1 MVIMSE
7 FKIEE
12 LDRIKIEWQEALE
25 NLRTYTT
32 PGSIGDYKIIY
43 DPKLWYKENSPCA
56 VNIPDFEICF
66 STPNDVIN
74 FDFFP
79 TKESKLGAMA
89 HEAFGH
95 VADFKQYYKIYYWS
109 SLKEFWKY
117 LTPEQRANLRVLHLL
132 PSNLI
137 HYIKELFYS
146 TVKVIN
152 DLKKINI
159 NLGDYEEPF
168 LTMEILG
175 RCGLP
180 RRDNIVEF
188 LIELYERT
196 SVPLFN
202 GFICAGLATPPS
214 LNNEPRYGIK
224 KYKDKKSFEKKL
236 EKYLNSK
243 SKEPP
248 KIITYVDGYRPE
260 YSVDLR
266 WIDKDRALEELDK
279 VISTYQNKYRR
290 HNTFYCFEDMYES
303 LLIIENRISTLGQD
317 YLTLLKKLFPGP

>member
-1 MVIMSE
+1 MVIIVVIMVE
-7 FKIEE
+7 FKVEE
-12 LDRIKIEWQEALE
+12 LERIKIEWQEALE
-25 NLRTYTT
+25 NLRNYTT
-32 PGSIGDYKIIY
+32 PVSIGNYKIIY
-43 DPKLWYKENSPCA
+43 DPKLWYKENCPCA
-56 VNIPDFEICF
+56 VDILDFEIYF
-66 STPNDVIN
+66 STPNRIIN

-89 HEAFGH
+89 HEAYGH
-95 VADFKQYYKIYYWS
+95 VADFEQYYGTYYWIS
-109 SLKEFWKY
+109 SHEDRKY
-117 LTPEQRANLRVLHLL
+117 CTPEQRANLRALHLL
-132 PSNLI
+132 PNNLI

-146 TVKVIN
+146 TVRAVK
-152 DLKKINI
+152 DLENIDI

-188 LIELYERT
+188 LIELYEKT
-196 SVPLFN
+196 PVQFLK
-202 GFICAGLATPPS
+202 GFIYTGLATPPH
-214 LNNEPRYGIK
+214 LNDEPRYGIR

-266 WIDKDRALEELDK
+266 WINKDRALEELDK
-279 VISTYQNKYRR
+279 VISIYQNNYRR

-303 LLIIENRISTLGQD
+303 LLIIENRIRNEL
-317 YLTLLKKLFPGP
+317 